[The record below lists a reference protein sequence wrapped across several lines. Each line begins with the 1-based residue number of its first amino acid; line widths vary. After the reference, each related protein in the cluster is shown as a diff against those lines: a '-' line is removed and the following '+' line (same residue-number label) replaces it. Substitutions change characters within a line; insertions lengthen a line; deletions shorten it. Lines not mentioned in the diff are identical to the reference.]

1 MSEKHRFLTL
11 LGLVFGPFWHHF
23 SHLFR
28 YRFLHRFSTSFWTR
42 FKSKM
47 PPKGT
52 PKSTQNRSK
61 NASEKSSKKRCW
73 VAADGVCDLVSKLVG
88 RKAHFFES
96 WMLFCCNWF
105 VRFRKLLVF
114 CCFTCAKM
122 RAKNRIKINQKSVPN
137 EPKITQKSTPNRS
150 KIALWRGSRFFM
162 IFGHIL
168 DPFLDP
174 FSIHFRPQND
184 LKNMSKITC
193 ENRSKNVRF

>member
-42 FKSKM
+42 FKPKM

-61 NASEKSSKKRCW
+61 NASEKSSKKRRW
-73 VAADGVCDLVSKLVG
+73 VAAHGVCDLVSKLVG

-137 EPKITQKSTPNRS
+137 EPKITQNRPQICLKSVKNRPQ
-150 KIALWRGSRFFM
+150 IAPKSHSGAGVDFSWFLVTFWT
-162 IFGHIL
+162 
-168 DPFLDP
+168 PFLTNFRFIFDP
-174 FSIHFRPQND
+174 
-184 LKNMSKITC
+184 KTTSKTC
-193 ENRSKNVRF
+193 RK

>member
-1 MSEKHRFLTL
+1 MGESAKTTRKRMPEIHKIYQIGDPSPCKTNKNS
-11 LGLVFGPFWHHF
+11 LGLWP
-23 SHLFR
+23 
-28 YRFLHRFSTSFWTR
+28 T
-42 FKSKM
+42 
-47 PPKGT
+47 
-52 PKSTQNRSK
+52 
-61 NASEKSSKKRCW
+61 
-73 VAADGVCDLVSKLVG
+73 GVLDLVSKLVG

-122 RAKNRIKINQKSVPN
+122 RAKNRIEINQKSVPN
-137 EPKITQKSTPNRS
+137 EPKIIQKSTPNLSKICQKSTPNRS
-150 KIALWRGSRFFM
+150 KIALWRGRRFFM